1 VVLNLTAGHFLEKP
15 RGTPPRVYPLRW
27 KEFVMTTVHIELPDE
42 QAAALTAKATAQGL
56 TLEGWFQKIASQEAP
71 AQGKL
76 SPKKSAYGL
85 LAKYGPGPSE
95 EEIDD
100 NRRDMFR
107 GFAEDAP

>member
-1 VVLNLTAGHFLEKP
+1 MTGSPVSFTL
-15 RGTPPRVYPLRW
+15 
-27 KEFVMTTVHIELPDE
+27 KERALSMTTVQIELPDD
-42 QAAALTAKATAQGL
+42 QAAALKAEATAQGL
-56 TLEGWFQKIASQEAP
+56 TPEGWFQKIASQEAP
-71 AQGKL
+71 AQRKL

>member
-1 VVLNLTAGHFLEKP
+1 
-15 RGTPPRVYPLRW
+15 
-27 KEFVMTTVHIELPDE
+27 MTTVHIKIKLPDE
-42 QAAALTAKATAQGL
+42 QVAALTAKASAEGL

-71 AQGKL
+71 AQRKL
-76 SPKKSAYGL
+76 RSKKSAYGL